1 MHALSNKNQSGY
13 IGTLLLI
20 SATLTLGSME
30 VHMALYG
37 EGEGWEKPPHL
48 ENNLTWGPHK
58 LYWADIIM
66 CRYHRSDFCYR
77 WLAIGPRVYQPVPKL

>member
-1 MHALSNKNQSGY
+1 MPKGLSQIPTVWFLLSGGWTAMHALSNKNQSGY
-13 IGTLLLI
+13 ISTLLLI

-48 ENNLTWGPHK
+48 ENNLTWAHIS
-58 LYWADIIM
+58 Y
-66 CRYHRSDFCYR
+66 
-77 WLAIGPRVYQPVPKL
+77 IGPI